1 MAVVGEL
8 RFGKR
13 ATRPFDKYAAV
24 FVHNYRAMAAQ
35 LSRLDPSFIR
45 CISYA
50 ALPRLPA
57 GPHRSGSAKLANF
70 AWRRGILPTSLIA
83 LV

>member
-50 ALPRLPA
+50 GSPA
-57 GPHRSGSAKLANF
+57 ATA
-70 AWRRGILPTSLIA
+70 
-83 LV
+83 